1 MKKLFLFIKSL
12 FTIQQKEVV
21 LKDYSKLALTIIL
34 YLASLNI
41 KTTKS
46 DFYYLTYITQNS
58 KLDIYEK
65 WVLICNR
72 FNLEVETKQHN
83 YIFTSIYNFENGSL

>member
-1 MKKLFLFIKSL
+1 MKKLFLFIRSL
-12 FTIQQKEVV
+12 FTFQQKEVV
-21 LKDYSKLALTIIL
+21 LKDYKKLALTIIL
-34 YLASLNI
+34 YLSSLKI
-41 KTTKS
+41 KTTEK
-46 DFYYLTYITQNS
+46 DFYYITFVTIND